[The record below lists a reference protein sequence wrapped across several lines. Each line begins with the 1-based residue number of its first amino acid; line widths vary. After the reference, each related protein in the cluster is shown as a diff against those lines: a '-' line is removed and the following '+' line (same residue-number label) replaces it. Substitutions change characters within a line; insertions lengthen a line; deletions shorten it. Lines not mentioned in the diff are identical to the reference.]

1 MRISRRAGALCALA
15 GALAYLNSE
24 GGAGAAAVAFLC
36 AGAAVSAAALA
47 RRRAEKDALKKSAA
61 LGAAEREARDRA
73 RRAGERGALFSAV
86 LEELGE
92 GVVCVSPGGAV
103 LAANK
108 KARKMLSA
116 TADITGRNYWE
127 AIFSSQIRAL
137 TEEALGGGSR
147 VIRREIAD
155 IYPSENFYEAA
166 AARLPGGEVVL
177 VLADTAKL
185 KILADKNRA
194 LVTNMSHEIRTPLTS
209 IAGAAEAIADMTEGA
224 DAETKKMTRL
234 LERNVRR
241 LADLCDRVI
250 RLTQTDERGAELKEK
265 FDLAEA
271 VNAAAE
277 AVGAAAEKKNIRLE
291 VSAGS
296 GLFVEGDRMMVESAL
311 VNLIDNAVKYSPEG
325 GEVKAGA
332 AADGGEAKVKVSDRG
347 AGIPEGERE
356 RIFDRFQ
363 RGSAAAGKEGSGLGL
378 SIARQTAAVHGGN
391 VTVES
396 EPGRGS
402 VFTISFRRAL

>member
-24 GGAGAAAVAFLC
+24 GGAGAAAVALLC
-36 AGAAVSAAALA
+36 AGAAGAAAVFS
-47 RRRAEKDALKKSAA
+47 RRRAEKDAMKKSAA

-73 RRAGERGALFSAV
+73 RRADERGALFSAV

-92 GVVCVSPGGAV
+92 GVVCVSPRGAV

-108 KARKMLSA
+108 RAREMLSA

-127 AIFSSQIRAL
+127 AIFSSQIRGL
-137 TEEALGGGSR
+137 IEESLGGGRR

-166 AARLPGGEVVL
+166 AAKLPGGEVVL

-185 KILADKNRA
+185 KTLAEKNRA

-209 IAGAAEAIADMTEGA
+209 IVGAAEAIADMTEGA
-224 DAETKKMTRL
+224 DAQTKKMTRL

-250 RLTQTDERGAELKEK
+250 RLTQTDGRGAELKEK

-271 VNAAAE
+271 VSAAAE
-277 AVGAAAEKKNIRLE
+277 AVSAAAEKKNIRLE
-291 VSAGS
+291 VSAGA
-296 GLFVEGDRMMVESAL
+296 GLAVEGDRMMVESAL
-311 VNLIDNAVKYSPEG
+311 VNLIDNAIKYSPEG
-325 GEVKAGA
+325 GEVKVGA
-332 AADGGEAKVKVSDRG
+332 AADGGGAKVKVSDRG
-347 AGIPEGERE
+347 AGIPADERE
-356 RIFDRFQ
+356 RIFDRFH

-378 SIARQTAAVHGGN
+378 SIARQTAAVHGGD

-402 VFTISFRRAL
+402 VFTISFRCA